1 MSMVNKYKLIR
12 NNDGLV
18 KEAREVG
25 WVEWDENRVFKN
37 GHKDPK
43 IGYSLVL
50 NPRSFTY
57 TWLTT
62 AVTELIEQREDYL
75 HFKTKNSE
83 YELFKEI
90 EEDLTDKDLMS

>member
-1 MSMVNKYKLIR
+1 MLGRNYKLVR
-12 NNDGLV
+12 KEDGLV
-18 KEAREVG
+18 KEAREIG
-25 WVEWDENRVFKN
+25 WVEWNEEGGFKN

-50 NPRSFTY
+50 NPRSFSY

-62 AVTELIEQREDYL
+62 TVTEIIEQREDYT
-75 HFKTKNSE
+75 HFKTENSE
-83 YELFKEI
+83 YELFK